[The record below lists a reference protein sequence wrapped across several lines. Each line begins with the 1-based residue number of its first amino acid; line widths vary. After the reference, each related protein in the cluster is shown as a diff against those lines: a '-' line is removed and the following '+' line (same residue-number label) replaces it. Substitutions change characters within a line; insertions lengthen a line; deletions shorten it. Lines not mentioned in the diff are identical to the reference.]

1 MKASPNRIKK
11 MLYNKE
17 KNDAILEIR
26 NKELTANALQIIEKD
41 HTVSE
46 LLETIKEP
54 YSTKI

>member
-1 MKASPNRIKK
+1 